1 MNQRKQGFMTK
12 EIKTNQDE
20 EIITGENCPCCGYP
34 LVEEFGLAVCYN
46 CGWSEEDKESEGYY
60 EE

>member
-1 MNQRKQGFMTK
+1 MTK

-20 EIITGENCPCCGYP
+20 EIITGKNCPCCGYP